1 MLIWKEVWVIVYV
14 IDSFEIHHLLWHL
27 FNRHA
32 HLLPSFLSSSLS
44 LSHYLFFLW
53 NATAHSNRP
62 TAFALRSFTLAPLLL
77 YSRAYKE
84 TVAYNSV
91 KKFVSPSTNFTSEQ
105 IRSLFPGFSD
115 GFSFSSPLPFPFSLF
130 FFFYISEQK
139 RNVCTRMLREL
150 TRYSS
155 DDKSALKVG
164 CRAAT
169 ENGEMKDLR
178 ARTVKYYWRHSRTLY
193 LPAWTI

>member
-1 MLIWKEVWVIVYV
+1 MNSVIEQNDNSKIQNNYATFLSTIVWEIRKKGSALMLIWKEVWVIVYV

-32 HLLPSFLSSSLS
+32 HLLPSFLSPSLS

-130 FFFYISEQK
+130 FFFIFLS
-139 RNVCTRMLREL
+139 RNGMFAR
-150 TRYSS
+150 
-155 DDKSALKVG
+155 G
-164 CRAAT
+164 CCA
-169 ENGEMKDLR
+169 
-178 ARTVKYYWRHSRTLY
+178 S
-193 LPAWTI
+193 